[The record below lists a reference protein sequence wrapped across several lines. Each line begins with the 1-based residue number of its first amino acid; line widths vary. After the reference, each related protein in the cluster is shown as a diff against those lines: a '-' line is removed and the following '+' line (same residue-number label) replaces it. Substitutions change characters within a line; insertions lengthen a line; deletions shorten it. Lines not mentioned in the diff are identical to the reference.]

1 MVQPMTIAAL
11 SIITK
16 RKKQLK
22 CPPAD
27 ERRKMWHMY
36 TMEYYSVSE
45 RKEILHFLRYNM
57 DET

>member
-16 RKKQLK
+16 RQKQPK

-27 ERRKMWHMY
+27 ERTKIWHMH

-45 RKEILHFLRYNM
+45 RKEILHFLR
-57 DET
+57 